1 MSTQHRGA
9 VPRIVNGHD
18 RMCVLCDCR
27 TGAQG
32 HNPTLCTPW
41 LFLTLG
47 EGSIDL
53 SFIRLKMPLFGSTF
67 SPKKTPPRKSASLS
81 NLHNV
86 SISSGVQCEQSL
98 EPGLFWEVW
107 SSRGILVGGYPFN
120 SYDCYCWKH
129 VLTPIW
135 KFLSELFKNHKRQ
148 SFSLWFWGPNDLIQF
163 DFSWFPR
170 PGQESVF

>member
-1 MSTQHRGA
+1 MTE
-9 VPRIVNGHD
+9 
-18 RMCVLCDCR
+18 CVFYMIA
-27 TGAQG
+27 GQG
-32 HNPTLCTPW
+32 HKGTDATLCTPW

-86 SISSGVQCEQSL
+86 SINSGVQCEQSL
-98 EPGLFWEVW
+98 EPDLLWEVW
-107 SSRGILVGGYPFN
+107 SSRGILMGRYPFN
-120 SYDCYCWKH
+120 LYDCYCWKH

-135 KFLSELFKNHKRQ
+135 KLLSELFRNLKRQ
-148 SFSLWFWGPNDLIQF
+148 SFSLWFWGPNDLMQF

-170 PGQESVF
+170 LGQESVF

>member
-1 MSTQHRGA
+1 MTE
-9 VPRIVNGHD
+9 
-18 RMCVLCDCR
+18 CVFYMIA
-27 TGAQG
+27 GQG
-32 HNPTLCTPW
+32 HKGTDATLCTPW

-86 SISSGVQCEQSL
+86 SINVVCSVNRASSLTSYGKRGPPEASS
-98 EPGLFWEVW
+98 WEGW
-107 SSRGILVGGYPFN
+107 FN
-120 SYDCYCWKH
+120 LYDCYCWKH

-135 KFLSELFKNHKRQ
+135 KLLSELFRNLKRQ

-170 PGQESVF
+170 LGQESVF